1 MGMVKGWL
9 TIVVVGWLVAVGA
22 VTGFGGWVTG
32 DWEYA
37 FGTGLKRLAFMVA
50 MSLIFALPVSALSF
64 LVMRLRGRRG
74 LGEPVRLTAL
84 MSLAPALLVG
94 VGTLFQH
101 FDGLD
106 VWSMLP
112 GGPSWLVS
120 SLERR
125 NPDLDVEDIGAGGIA
140 IYRADGQRVTLW
152 PWQLKNAKIDWK
164 KCEAADVE
172 LLGPAR
178 PDPAASCVHRIRV
191 EAPAESFTLL
201 ALSIGEADPQAA
213 ATALQEQYERAGG
226 IYKDHLVVEQGGV
239 RRRIEGRG
247 TRRWGNWVY
256 VGVIDAETAS
266 RSGG

>member
-9 TIVVVGWLVAVGA
+9 IVVLVGWLVAVGG

-37 FGTGLKRLAFMVA
+37 FGTGLKRLGYMVV
-50 MSLIFALPVSALSF
+50 MSLIFALPVGAMNF
-64 LVMRLRGRRG
+64 LLMRLRGRRAA
-74 LGEPVRLTAL
+74 GEGVRLAAL
-84 MSLAPALLVG
+84 VSLAPAILVG
-94 VGTLFQH
+94 VGTLFEH

-125 NPDLDVEDIGAGGIA
+125 NPDFDVEDIGAGGIA
-140 IYRADGQRVTLW
+140 FYRADGQRVTLW

-164 KCEAADVE
+164 KCEAGDLE
-172 LLGPAR
+172 FLGPAR

-201 ALSIGEADPQAA
+201 AFSIGEADPQAA
-213 ATALQEQYERAGG
+213 ATALQQKYEELGG
-226 IYKDHLVVEQGGV
+226 IYSDHLVIEQGGV
-239 RRRIEGRG
+239 RRRIEGRA

-256 VGVIDAETAS
+256 VQVIDAGTVS
-266 RSGG
+266 RSDR